1 MKKSYSKK
9 IRKQAKC
16 LREQGESIGEIARL
30 LSLSKS
36 TVYEWTKNLER
47 AKEYAQ
53 LGRQR
58 WLEKIQPLG
67 ALAQKHKR
75 EKKVDTI
82 QKNIQ
87 LELGNSPISIMT
99 KKAMLSCLY
108 WSEGSK
114 GRGSLIFTNT
124 DPRLMKLFVTLLR
137 ECYQLDEQK
146 FRVKLYL
153 HWYHQE
159 SKTMQFW
166 SKLLEIP
173 KQQFTKT
180 YWKKRSE
187 TKRFRRNVG
196 GICFLKYNSDYLR
209 EEILQ
214 YAYALH
220 GKVV

>member
-9 IRKQAKC
+9 IQKQAKR

-114 GRGSLIFTNT
+114 GRG
-124 DPRLMKLFVTLLR
+124 
-137 ECYQLDEQK
+137 
-146 FRVKLYL
+146 
-153 HWYHQE
+153 
-159 SKTMQFW
+159 
-166 SKLLEIP
+166 
-173 KQQFTKT
+173 
-180 YWKKRSE
+180 
-187 TKRFRRNVG
+187 RFHSVAAGCAR
-196 GICFLKYNSDYLR
+196 
-209 EEILQ
+209 
-214 YAYALH
+214 AL
-220 GKVV
+220 